1 MDLFLPTLHTFE
13 NKNIF
18 TGSHGLLRFKI
29 TPQVV
34 MLTDKE
40 VNNEESTM
48 LVEFWHGIFCYEKS
62 EIEGTKEFIMTEAG
76 REEMYRW
83 LLEQV

>member
-1 MDLFLPTLHTFE
+1 MDLFLPTLHSFE

-48 LVEFWHGIFCYEKS
+48 LVEYWHGIFCYEKS
-62 EIEGTKEFIMTEAG
+62 EIEGTAQFVMTEAG
-76 REEMYRW
+76 RDAMLQW
-83 LLEQV
+83 LLEKV